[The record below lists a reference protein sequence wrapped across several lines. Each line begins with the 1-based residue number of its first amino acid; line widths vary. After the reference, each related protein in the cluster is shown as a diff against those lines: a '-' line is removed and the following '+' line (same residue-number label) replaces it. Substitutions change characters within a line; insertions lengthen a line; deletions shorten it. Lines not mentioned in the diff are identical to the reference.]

1 MNNCLLKFHS
11 PSFALSPLS
20 VLTRAPPLTH
30 RHRQLH
36 LVVEGGGRASGH
48 PPFLVKLTNRPSVP
62 AHLSSTYLSNITAT
76 QTCHFI

>member
-1 MNNCLLKFHS
+1 MGDSDSMDMNMEHGHDSTYMNNCLLKFHS

-30 RHRQLH
+30 RHHQLH

-48 PPFLVKLTNRPSVP
+48 PTIFSEIDK
-62 AHLSSTYLSNITAT
+62 
-76 QTCHFI
+76 